1 MPKRLP
7 RARTLKGDPKIAY
20 YDSGGGVAGE
30 PAVMLLHGSTMRSED
45 WENVFPRLATRY
57 RVVAYD
63 ARGHGRSG
71 RAVSYELRAFASDA
85 IRVLREIV
93 KGDATLIGHS
103 LGALCALACA
113 ADAPELVRG
122 LVLEDPGVRYP
133 GRWEPEKERPLRE
146 ALAETGD
153 PKAFLRAVGK
163 IPLGSP
169 GPRGERT
176 YGEMRGFYAAE
187 RAVGK
192 IPLGSPGPRG
202 ERTYGEMRGFYAAER
217 VVTYLKDL
225 DPAFVEWRL
234 ATDDA
239 SAGEVAGWIAGVRSP
254 ALVIAGETRLGS
266 QLDDNGEWA
275 LKKAIKDLTVKRFPG
290 TGHVIHGYRPEPFL
304 EALEPFL
311 RRVRAP
317 EGATGP

>member
-1 MPKRLP
+1 MVVR
-7 RARTLKGDPKIAY
+7 RR
-20 YDSGGGVAGE
+20 
-30 PAVMLLHGSTMRSED
+30 PAT
-45 WENVFPRLATRY
+45 
-57 RVVAYD
+57 
-63 ARGHGRSG
+63 ARG
-71 RAVSYELRAFASDA
+71 
-85 IRVLREIV
+85 
-93 KGDATLIGHS
+93 
-103 LGALCALACA
+103 
-113 ADAPELVRG
+113 
-122 LVLEDPGVRYP
+122 VLE
-133 GRWEPEKERPLRE
+133 EPVHSASLRHI
-146 ALAETGD
+146 GNR
-153 PKAFLRAVGK
+153 LRD
-163 IPLGSP
+163 
-169 GPRGERT
+169 GPRREVTLER
-176 YGEMRGFYAAE
+176 
-187 RAVGK
+187 
-192 IPLGSPGPRG
+192 
-202 ERTYGEMRGFYAAER
+202 RGFYAAER